1 VLPCVLRL
9 AACRDA
15 DDALCAVCGEGHSEA
30 PNQILFCE
38 RCDVPVHQVRSS
50 VVDSDGCLQGNLQRA
65 RLLGI
70 CRQRQFSYS
79 AAPAVWR

>member
-1 VLPCVLRL
+1 VLLCVLLL

-38 RCDVPVHQVRSS
+38 RCNVPVHQVRSADI
-50 VVDSDGCLQGNLQRA
+50 VQHQHWLQELLQSA
-65 RLLGI
+65 WLMAT
-70 CRQRQFSYS
+70 CRQRQFGCS
-79 AAPAVWR
+79 AF